1 MCVCVCVCVCV
12 CACVCVCVCVS
23 TSVRMCVCVFFVCVC
38 VYVHVYIC
46 VRMCLLLFQT
56 FMITSLHYF
65 LNIAIPRKSH
75 LEEAFQLIRQVRPHN
90 NHRVNVSP
98 TLFIKVNIRLV
109 NPPSPQA
116 IENLP
121 PMSVLSLIHI

>member
-1 MCVCVCVCVCV
+1 
-12 CACVCVCVCVS
+12 
-23 TSVRMCVCVFFVCVC
+23 
-38 VYVHVYIC
+38 
-46 VRMCLLLFQT
+46 MCLLLFQT

-121 PMSVLSLIHI
+121 PMSVRGNNDNFLLAAWLAPVEDWNESSVGRLVDED